1 VCCHGRHIVMARD
14 ARERG
19 AESAYMHPHTMRNV
33 SFQGRHIVM
42 ARDARERGAESAY
55 IRTCIHTQ

>member
-1 VCCHGRHIVMARD
+1 MARD

-55 IRTCIHTQ
+55 MHPHTMRNVSFQGRA

>member
-1 VCCHGRHIVMARD
+1 MRNVSFQGRHIVMARD

-33 SFQGRHIVM
+33 SFQGR
-42 ARDARERGAESAY
+42 A
-55 IRTCIHTQ
+55 